1 MATTTAARTPSG
13 APALL
18 QLMRLM
24 RPRLWSRNLLVAAVP
39 LAAGALLHREVL
51 LATLQGFVALC
62 LAASSGYCLNDVID
76 AAADA
81 RHPTKRFRPV
91 ASGRVSPRSALA
103 LGAVLAI
110 AALALAWPTSALRWV
125 VLAYLVLTAV
135 YTTRLKREPV
145 IELALVSAGF
155 LLRAI
160 AGGAATAIPVS
171 PWFLIVT
178 GFGSLFVVIGK
189 RLSEFVSSG
198 PDQGTRR
205 SLAGYTESYLR
216 LVLAM
221 AAAVTVAAYCLWAF
235 GITSKRVETTYAAL
249 SVVPLVLGMMRYALD
264 VDRGRA
270 QEPEG
275 VVSGDRVL
283 QGLGALWVLTF
294 WLAAMT

>member
-1 MATTTAARTPSG
+1 MATTTTARTPAG
-13 APALL
+13 ALALV
-18 QLMRLM
+18 QLV
-24 RPRLWSRNLLVAAVP
+24 RPRLWLRNLLVFAVP

-51 LATLQGFVALC
+51 VATLQAFVALC
-62 LAASSGYCLNDVID
+62 LAASAGYCLNDVKD

-81 RHPTKRFRPV
+81 RHPTKCLRPV
-91 ASGRVSPRSALA
+91 ASGRVAPRWALV
-103 LGAVLAI
+103 LGALLAV
-110 AALALAWPTSALRWV
+110 AALALAWPASSLRWV
-125 VLAYLVLTAV
+125 VLAYLVVSAS

-189 RLSEFVSSG
+189 RLSEFVTSG
-198 PDQGTRR
+198 PDRGTRS

-216 LVLAM
+216 LVLGM

-235 GITSKRVETTYAAL
+235 GITTKKVETTYAAL

-275 VVSGDRVL
+275 VVSADRVL
-283 QGLGALWVLTF
+283 QGLGALWAVTF

>member
-1 MATTTAARTPSG
+1 MATTTAARRPSG
-13 APALL
+13 ALALL
-18 QLMRLM
+18 QLM

-51 LATLQGFVALC
+51 LATLQAFVALC
-62 LAASSGYCLNDVID
+62 LAASAGYCFNDVID
-76 AAADA
+76 ATADT
-81 RHPTKRFRPV
+81 RHPTKCSRPV
-91 ASGRVSPRSALA
+91 ASGRVSPGGAVTLC
-103 LGAVLAI
+103 AVLAV
-110 AALALAWPTSALRWV
+110 AAMAVAWSASSLRWV
-125 VLAYLVLTAV
+125 VLGYLVLSVV
-135 YTTRLKREPV
+135 YTTWLKREPV

-160 AGGAATAIPVS
+160 AGGAATAIAVS

-178 GFGSLFVVIGK
+178 GFGSLFVVTGK
-189 RLSEFVSSG
+189 RLSEFVTSG
-198 PDQGTRR
+198 PDRGTRR
-205 SLAGYTESYLR
+205 SLSGYTESYLR
-216 LVLAM
+216 LVLGM

-235 GITSKRVETTYAAL
+235 GITSRRVETTYAAL

-283 QGLGALWVLTF
+283 QGLGGLWLVIF